1 MKKTKTLFKAALL
14 LAGLLALATPTLAA
28 AMSGH
33 DHVQVAQAY
42 PREEVIEKRL
52 EDLEKSQAEI
62 YHTLAEKKTA
72 GLAEKITEKISI
84 SGLIEVEAGAEEVEY
99 ADGTTDAGSDLVL
112 ATAQLG
118 LGMKA
123 TEHISGDLIFLF
135 EEDATD
141 LEIDEAAINLSND
154 VLFGRFGRQ
163 YVPFGVFNS
172 HFISDPL
179 TLELGETRETAL
191 LAGYNRDLFSLSA
204 FIFNGD
210 AEKAG
215 QEDHI
220 RDWGLSLTVTPMENV
235 ELGASYLS
243 DLADTDA
250 ELLEEYTERVGGW
263 SAYAV
268 LGFGDFEFSGEFLGA
283 TESFDA
289 ADLDE
294 DGNGS
299 GDKPA
304 AWNLELSYAVAENI
318 EVALRYEGSDEFAG
332 QPERQYGVA
341 ASWAPWEHVNLA
353 LEYLR
358 GEFDNDFAG
367 DLASDGGSPADKRDL
382 VTAQLAFE
390 F

>member
-1 MKKTKTLFKAALL
+1 
-14 LAGLLALATPTLAA
+14 
-28 AMSGH
+28 
-33 DHVQVAQAY
+33 
-42 PREEVIEKRL
+42 
-52 EDLEKSQAEI
+52 
-62 YHTLAEKKTA
+62 
-72 GLAEKITEKISI
+72 
-84 SGLIEVEAGAEEVEY
+84 
-99 ADGTTDAGSDLVL
+99 
-112 ATAQLG
+112 
-118 LGMKA
+118 
-123 TEHISGDLIFLF
+123 
-135 EEDATD
+135 
-141 LEIDEAAINLSND
+141 
-154 VLFGRFGRQ
+154 
-163 YVPFGVFNS
+163 
-172 HFISDPL
+172 
-179 TLELGETRETAL
+179 
-191 LAGYNRDLFSLSA
+191 
-204 FIFNGD
+204 
-210 AEKAG
+210 
-215 QEDHI
+215 
-220 RDWGLSLTVTPMENV
+220 MENV